1 MSFSGKMP
9 GKKRNSYAF
18 FYYLKTRRSPMNC
31 NEKTS
36 PAAIVAIVIIAMTLI
51 YSVSCTHPFRQAR
64 GRQGY
69 EKIPLKSMVIKKADG
84 SMPMCAPVQ

>member
-18 FYYLKTRRSPMNC
+18 FYCLKTRRSPMNC

-51 YSVSCTHPFRQAR
+51 YSVSCTHLS
-64 GRQGY
+64 GRQEAG
-69 EKIPLKSMVIKKADG
+69 KVMRKFR
-84 SMPMCAPVQ
+84 